1 MIVGV
6 IQARVSSSRLPG
18 KVLLPIRGY
27 PVAVLAAR
35 RAANLGL
42 RVLVATSDH
51 GMDDL
56 LAAILREQ
64 GLLVVRGPLEDVL
77 KRFVVAT
84 EDLPESAIV
93 VRLTA
98 DNLFPDGAFVG
109 ELADELQ
116 RSGRVYLG
124 TGSPADGLPY
134 GLSAETFTVCA
145 LREANRQA
153 TAAFDREHVTPWI
166 RRQYPGTVFLPK
178 NLRHDLGHLRCTMD
192 CIDDYERVAQA
203 FSSVNDPIAAPWFDL
218 CQALERH
225 LLIPQITK
233 RLFSGGRVGEFV
245 LGTAQLG
252 LPAYGRT
259 NTVGRPEPSAAVQLI
274 RTAITHGVDCL
285 DTARAYEQAEKVV
298 GEAIKPFGDRIEIVT
313 KLPALSDLPEEA
325 TSGQVRAA
333 VDANVFRSCRE
344 LGRASLP
351 VLLLHRWALRTS
363 HRGLV
368 WQRLRELKDEGV
380 IGRLGVSVYSPE
392 EAKAALNDE
401 FIQHLQIPFN
411 LLDHRWEA
419 AGIDRLGVQRTD
431 VVIHARSVLL
441 QGILAAQPEF
451 WPQIAGVDAS
461 DFVERLEALARKLGR
476 ATRADLCLAYA
487 RAKSWIHGLVVGVES
502 AVQLAD
508 LLRLFQGQP
517 LSAGEQEMVKR
528 AFPSAPETLLNPSLW
543 PVK

>member
-6 IQARVSSSRLPG
+6 IQARVASSRLPG
-18 KVLLPIRGY
+18 KVLLPIRGH

-51 GMDDL
+51 GTDDL
-56 LAAILREQ
+56 LVAILREH
-64 GLLVVRGPLEDVL
+64 GLPVVRGPLQDVL
-77 KRFVVAT
+77 KRFVIAT

-98 DNLFPDGAFVG
+98 DNLFPDGAFIG

-116 RSGRVYLG
+116 RTGRAYLG
-124 TGSPADGLPY
+124 SGSPADGLPY
-134 GLSAETFTVCA
+134 GLSAEAFTVYA

-153 TAAFDREHVTPWI
+153 ATDFDHEHVTPWL
-166 RRQYPGTVFLPK
+166 RRQHPGTAFRPK
-178 NLRHDLGHLRCTMD
+178 KLRHDFGYLRCTMD
-192 CIDDYERVAQA
+192 CIDDYERVARV
-203 FSSVNDPIAAPWFDL
+203 FSTVKDPVAAPWIAL

-225 LLIPQITK
+225 LPSPQITK
-233 RLFSGGRVGEFV
+233 RPFGGGRIGEFV

-252 LPAYGRT
+252 LSAYGRA
-259 NTVGRPEPSAAVQLI
+259 NIIGRPEPTVAVQLI

-298 GEAIKPFGDRIEIVT
+298 GEAVKPFGDRIEIVT
-313 KLPALSDLPEEA
+313 KLSALSDLPEEA
-325 TSGQVRAA
+325 TSGQVCAA
-333 VDANVFRSCRE
+333 VDASVFRSCRD
-344 LGRASLP
+344 LGMASLP
-351 VLLLHRWALRTS
+351 VLLLHRWAHRTS
-363 HRGLV
+363 HHGVV
-368 WQRLRELKDEGV
+368 WQRLRELMNEGV
-380 IGRLGVSVYSPE
+380 ISRLGVSVYSPE

-401 FIQHLQIPFN
+401 SIQHLQIPFN

-431 VVIHARSVLL
+431 VVIHARSVFL

-461 DFVERLEALARKLGR
+461 DFVERLEELARRLGR
-476 ATRADLCLAYA
+476 ATRADLCLAFA
-487 RAKSWIHGLVVGVES
+487 RAQSWIHGLVVGVES

-508 LLRLFQGQP
+508 LLQLFQRQP
-517 LSAGEQEMVKR
+517 LNAGEREVVRR
-528 AFPSAPETLLNPSLW
+528 AFPSAPETLLNPALW